1 MAAYVFLYLIAS
13 VGMVF
18 AEDAGMIPSHARQ
31 DREEP
36 RVITLS
42 DGIRIVLKDSRL
54 LKISLAD
61 ADMAA
66 AETLISRSTLLPN
79 VNASISEKILNHQP
93 AAKLGGQKAYT
104 GERGSFSYGFD
115 VYQTLFDFGK
125 SLAYYRASQELFSAG
140 KANIEAVR
148 KVAILEFIIA
158 YVNLLET
165 EKMIA
170 VAEKEVESL
179 TAYLHDV
186 EHLYEEGAAV
196 KSDVL
201 PAKVKLADARQKA
214 IFARNQRA
222 LANAQLNNIL
232 SLPV

>member
-66 AETLISRSTLLPN
+66 A
-79 VNASISEKILNHQP
+79 
-93 AAKLGGQKAYT
+93 
-104 GERGSFSYGFD
+104 
-115 VYQTLFDFGK
+115 
-125 SLAYYRASQELFSAG
+125 
-140 KANIEAVR
+140 
-148 KVAILEFIIA
+148 
-158 YVNLLET
+158 
-165 EKMIA
+165 
-170 VAEKEVESL
+170 
-179 TAYLHDV
+179 
-186 EHLYEEGAAV
+186 
-196 KSDVL
+196 
-201 PAKVKLADARQKA
+201 
-214 IFARNQRA
+214 
-222 LANAQLNNIL
+222 
-232 SLPV
+232 